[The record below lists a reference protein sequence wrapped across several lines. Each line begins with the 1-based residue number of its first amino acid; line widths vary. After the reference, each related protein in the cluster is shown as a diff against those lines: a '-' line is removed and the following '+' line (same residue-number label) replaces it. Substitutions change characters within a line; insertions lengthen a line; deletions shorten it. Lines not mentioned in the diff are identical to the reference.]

1 MYVCQAYVHTYI
13 HTCTYIY
20 KCLNKDINMEWVCSM
35 KMDVGDGQGMLG
47 EGGGL
52 SAAG

>member
-1 MYVCQAYVHTYI
+1 MYVCMYVYI

-35 KMDVGDGQGMLG
+35 KMDVGDGQGMLSKR
-47 EGGGL
+47 GGL
-52 SAAG
+52 SVAE